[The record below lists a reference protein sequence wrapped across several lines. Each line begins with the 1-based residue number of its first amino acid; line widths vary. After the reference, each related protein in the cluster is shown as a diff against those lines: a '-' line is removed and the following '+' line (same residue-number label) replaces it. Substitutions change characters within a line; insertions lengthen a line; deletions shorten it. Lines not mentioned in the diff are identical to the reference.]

1 MCASMAGGG
10 CGVLRQQL
18 ADARRAVEQLAT
30 AIGAAFI
37 ERVGAI
43 GAEGILQ
50 RADER
55 AALISGQ
62 INAAAFAI
70 GAHLEHVE
78 EIAWR
83 RCGGKWRP
91 PITPAWYARRST
103 SVFRHQGV
111 GITFARKVLTWLRYA
126 ASVRPQM
133 SA

>member
-43 GAEGILQ
+43 GAKGVLQ

-70 GAHLEHVE
+70 GAHFQHVE
-78 EIAWR
+78 EIAPR

-91 PITPAWYARRST
+91 PITQAWYARRST

-111 GITFARKVLTWLRYA
+111 GITFARKVLT
-126 ASVRPQM
+126 
-133 SA
+133 